1 MGEYASGFTIS
12 GRMKSDPE
20 LVFWR
25 KQLSLWNDTC
35 NDAKK
40 VSWTGLHLPAFPGI
54 QRLHDVQQ
62 KADTADILTPNQ
74 SRREMDRVQQLKK
87 RGRAAGLWVAALT
100 HVLRQVWMTRLKNG
114 DSEQRRTYKQVVALK
129 NWRKLLKPGLCRTR
143 AMLARL
149 ENLTRYRIYTQ
160 TKVLLCTVD
169 SSERMVREMEDGTR
183 NAAQDVGSA
192 AASSMSNTSLNVDTA
207 IMDEAACVLETA
219 VPVILALGVNNLTL
233 IGDQHQLRPFSQ
245 VREDGGGSNHCRSLM
260 ERALEAGAAHHFLE
274 VQYRMHPT
282 ICEVCL
288 RRSLAVSRYTCHPIY
303 RYGRVI
309 LR

>member
-1 MGEYASGFTIS
+1 GTGKSTTIWHVINSRVASEGRTMVTCTRNQAIDAVTRKVESFGVLVFGAEARLGEYASGFTIS

-25 KQLSLWNDTC
+25 KQL
-35 NDAKK
+35 
-40 VSWTGLHLPAFPGI
+40 
-54 QRLHDVQQ
+54 
-62 KADTADILTPNQ
+62 
-74 SRREMDRVQQLKK
+74 EMDRVQQLKK

-282 ICEVCL
+282 ICEV
-288 RRSLAVSRYTCHPIY
+288 
-303 RYGRVI
+303 
-309 LR
+309 